1 MLNHPHMTLLGLIFI
16 PAAIAAFTVWAAS
29 PDAAHDQAHP
39 THHHRDGDG
48 RAALV
53 LIEFQKEW
61 LGENGKLVSLFD
73 RPQRAQA
80 AAERARL
87 ALAAAREAGMTV
99 IHAPMKLSPGYPEL
113 GEGKYGLRA
122 AIPEAGTWVGEGA
135 EFAEGFEP
143 REGEPIA
150 RGRVGASAFVGSNL
164 RDILEERGITRIYLM
179 GFATHVCVE
188 STMRHG
194 HDLAYDVIVL
204 RDACAAFNDE
214 QDRYFD
220 EHVLHHFGHA
230 EPVEAFVAALGSEQR
245 AEKSARHAETR
256 FERGWRRLKRID
268 GEAGEKVINAL
279 EDTAPNLARYTIEF
293 PFGDVYDPD
302 RLDLRSREIATVAAL
317 TAMGTAEPQLKVHMH
332 AALNVGVTRQELIA
346 VVEQMAVY
354 AGFPAAINGAMA
366 AREVFEERDAE

>member
-1 MLNHPHMTLLGLIFI
+1 MFHRYFLPALSVLLFGTLILGV
-16 PAAIAAFTVWAAS
+16 TVWASPADHAS
-29 PDAAHDQAHP
+29 SDHP
-39 THHHRDGDG
+39 PAIEGKDRS
-48 RAALV
+48 ALV
-53 LIEFQKEW
+53 LIEFQNEW
-61 LGENGKLVSLFD
+61 LGENGKLVRLFD
-73 RPQRAQA
+73 HPDRGQA
-80 AAERARL
+80 AARRAKV
-87 ALAAAREAGMTV
+87 ALDAARESGMTV
-99 IHAPMKLSPGYPEL
+99 IHAPMILSPGYPEL
-113 GEGKYGLRA
+113 GDGKYGLRV
-122 AIPEAGTWVGEGA
+122 AIPQAETWIGEGA
-135 EFAEGFEP
+135 DFADGFEP
-143 REGEPIA
+143 IEGEPVVK
-150 RGRVGASAFVGSNL
+150 GRVGASAFVGSDL
-164 RDILEERGITRIYLM
+164 KQILDDHGITTIYLA
-179 GFATHVCVE
+179 GFATHVCIE

-194 HDLAYDVIVL
+194 HDLAYDVVVL

-230 EPVEAFVAALGSEQR
+230 EPVEAFVAVLGSEQR
-245 AEKSARHAETR
+245 AEKRARHAETR

-268 GEAGEKVINAL
+268 GEAGEEVINAL

-332 AALNVGVTRQELIA
+332 AALNVGVTRRELIA